1 MVFQNNL
8 LMAAAST
15 SGDDAYTVDYSCRF
29 NDNDSAHLKLDGFGS
44 PTNSKLFTCSCWMRR
59 GNITSDQEYMY
70 SGIDSAGTD
79 RSQFKLNA
87 NDQLGFQ
94 GEYGGATPVAVDSTA
109 RYRDATAWYHFMMV
123 YDADNGTQ
131 GDRVRLYANGVRI
144 TDFSQ
149 ETIPGSTGQEVDF
162 IQSGNDMYIARH
174 AASTTKANHTDGY
187 MSQHVLIDGQGL
199 GPESFGEFDDNGVW
213 RPIDVTGLTFGN
225 NGWLLDFADSS
236 DLGND
241 ISGNNNDF
249 ASSGLA
255 ANDQVINTP
264 TDNYATLNPLNAN
277 SVTQITDGN
286 LHLSQDDNASS
297 TISYPVPATIRMNT
311 GKFAIEGTVP
321 TQGPDT
327 PNPCLGIATLDTF
340 DRDDNVNSQSTAPV
354 GYFWANPVGSNTY
367 EITEGDGGTGD
378 GDYTPADAPDA
389 ADGDVLQMYVDNDAG
404 KVWWGVNG
412 TILKD
417 VSGNLGDPAAGTNPN
432 LTFTANSDMIVYAS
446 CWGYN
451 AGAYHAMDMDLNF
464 GQNTYA
470 DTPPSGFKALST
482 ANLATPAIKDGSKAF
497 QTTLYTGNGSTRNI
511 DQTGNSTFKPD
522 LVWLKNRDEITSP
535 PDPGKDDF
543 KLVDAVRGVT
553 KELMCNTNDVES
565 TDANGVTSF
574 DADGF
579 GLGTGADGYNV
590 DTEKFVAWQWLAGG
604 GAGSSNE
611 VGTINTTTTSVNTAA
626 GISMG
631 TYTGTGS
638 AATIGHGLGAVPK
651 FIIVKERTDDAAD
664 WYVYHASM
672 SAAPETDYLVLN
684 ETATPVDDSTVW
696 NDTAPTS
703 TVFSI
708 GTNDDVNGSSDTYVY
723 YAFAEIEGFSS
734 FGSYEGTNSTDGAFI
749 SLGFLP
755 AWVCVHNNDLARNWW
770 TVDSTRDTF
779 NPVDEELLLD
789 VNYGEDIGL
798 NDTLLDFLSTGFKMR
813 LAGSGNTANTFL
825 YMAFAKNPF
834 GGSDT
839 TPMTAF

>member
-1 MVFQNNL
+1 MFQNNL

-15 SGDDAYTVDYSCRF
+15 ADATFTVDYSCRF
-29 NDNDSAHLKLDGFGS
+29 NPADNAYLSSTLGTPSSTTAFTMSTWVKRGALGAFTTMFSSYKGS
-44 PTNSKLFTCSCWMRR
+44 
-59 GNITSDQEYMY
+59 G
-70 SGIDSAGTD
+70 SGD
-79 RSQFKLNA
+79 RSAIYFRGSDNNA
-87 NDQLGFQ
+87 LTVTGEEGASTPLTKTTTQLF
-94 GEYGGATPVAVDSTA
+94 
-109 RYRDATAWYHFMMV
+109 RDPGAWYNIVVSFDLTASSSTYCRV
-123 YDADNGTQ
+123 YINGSQVTSFSTDTVPSADQALAWN
-131 GDRVRLYANGVRI
+131 R
-144 TDFSQ
+144 
-149 ETIPGSTGQEVDF
+149 
-162 IQSGNDMYIARH
+162 
-174 AASTTKANHTDGY
+174 DGY
-187 MSQHVLIDGQGL
+187 RFTVGSDALTLASDDFDGYLSQTCLIDGL
-199 GPESFGEFDDNGVW
+199 TLSASSFGEFNNGVW
-213 RPIDVTGLTFGN
+213 RPIDITGLTFGN
-225 NGWLLDFADSS
+225 NGFLLDYADSS

-241 ISGNNNDF
+241 VSGNNNDF
-249 ASSGLA
+249 TSSGLA
-255 ANDQVINTP
+255 ANDQVVDTP

-834 GGSDT
+834 GGSGT